1 MIDGDLT
8 TRELAALG
16 SVAELLAREWAPC
29 RNGCPVH
36 ADVRAYLQCIAE
48 GDWRAA
54 IDVIREQ
61 LPFAT
66 VCGRVCHHPCEENC
80 RRQDVDK
87 KVAIREL
94 KRFVAETQGATGCS
108 VHKAKQQDKARVAVI
123 GAGPAGMSAAL
134 ELAKLGYRPTVFEKA
149 SVAGGIPA
157 TTIPRYRM
165 PLEVVQIDVDWI
177 CAHGVQIVTGVE
189 IGKDKTLA
197 QLRQDGFEAVVVATG
212 LASSRGLP
220 IPNAD
225 HEDVHLVLDF
235 LQAISAET
243 APKVGRSVLV
253 IGGGNVA
260 MDAAR
265 SAVRLGA
272 KTVRAMCLENEQE
285 MPAWDWE
292 QAEAREEGVE
302 FLYRR
307 GPVEIVVNG
316 GKITGVKAR
325 KVTRVFD
332 VSGPVKKFAPQ
343 YDDADVIDVACDTVV
358 FAIGQMPNLNFA
370 QGGELATD
378 RGRLTCNNAT
388 HETSVAGVFACGEI
402 VTPPGSVVEACASG
416 RRCAV
421 AVDQFLRGQP
431 IRIDDATPPV
441 IDTIPEATAGKVL
454 KVDRVTIP
462 TDPAESRRTNFKPFE
477 KTLDAA
483 AVLREARR
491 CMGCGGGAEVIVDK
505 CAACLTCLRVCPFDI
520 PVVTD
525 VARIESDKCQACGI
539 CIAECP
545 ANAIIWRS
553 KPADELVRRTTAAL
567 AKIAGGKKI
576 VAYIGGFCCSA
587 EEWMGR
593 AEPIPGV
600 AEVYLASTSSLG
612 TPHLLHALEKGADG
626 VVVVSCPDGTDRY
639 PTTAARTKKRVEQT
653 RELLAQ
659 IGLSSEKVQL
669 AEVADKGRDA
679 IREAICEAVVKM
691 TEE

>member
-8 TRELAALG
+8 TRPL
-16 SVAELLAREWAPC
+16 AELKSTAELMAREWAPC

-48 GDWRAA
+48 GDWRSA

-61 LPFAT
+61 LPFAA
-66 VCGRVCHHPCEENC
+66 VCGRVCHHPCEDNC
-80 RRQDVDK
+80 RRGDVDA

-94 KRFVAETQGATGCS
+94 KRFVAETQGAAGCT
-108 VHKAKQQDKARVAVI
+108 VNKAKKQDKARVAVV
-123 GAGPAGMSAAL
+123 GAGPAGLSAAL
-134 ELAKLGYRPTVFEKA
+134 ELAKLGYQPTVFEKA
-149 SVAGGIPA
+149 DVAGGIPA
-157 TTIPRYRM
+157 TTIPRYRL
-165 PLEVVQIDVDWI
+165 PLDVVQIDVDWI
-177 CAHGVQIVTGVE
+177 CAHGVQIVTGVQ
-189 IGKDKTLA
+189 IGKDKTVA
-197 QLRQDGFEAVVVATG
+197 QLREDGFAAVVVATG

-235 LQAISAET
+235 LQAVSAGK
-243 APKVGRSVLV
+243 APKVGQNVLV

-272 KTVRAMCLENEQE
+272 KTVRAMCLENEEE

-292 QAEAREEGVE
+292 QAEARDEGVE
-302 FLYRR
+302 FIHRR
-307 GPVEIVVNG
+307 GPVEIVVEG
-316 GKITGVKAR
+316 GKIVGMKAR

-332 VSGPVKKFAPQ
+332 VSGKEKKFAPE

-358 FAIGQMPNLNFA
+358 FAIGQMADLGFVE
-370 QGGELATD
+370 GSELTAD
-378 RGRLTCNNAT
+378 RGRLSYNAAT

-421 AVDQFLRGQP
+421 AVDQFLAGQP
-431 IRIDDATPPV
+431 IRIDDSTPPV
-441 IDTIPEATAGKVL
+441 IDTIPEATAEKVL
-454 KVDRVTIP
+454 KVDRVTV
-462 TDPAESRRTNFKPFE
+462 PADAAETRKTHFKPFE
-477 KTLDAA
+477 KTLDEA

-520 PVVTD
+520 PAVTD
-525 VARIESDKCQACGI
+525 VARIDSDKCQSCGI

-545 ANAIIWRS
+545 ANAIVPRS
-553 KPADELVRRTTAAL
+553 RAVDELVQRTAAAL
-567 AKIAGGKKI
+567 NDKQKI
-576 VAYIGGFCCSA
+576 VAYIGGFCCTA
-587 EEWMGR
+587 DEWQGR
-593 AEPIPGV
+593 SESIPGV
-600 AEVYLASTSSLG
+600 AELYLASTSRLG
-612 TPHLLHALEKGADG
+612 VPELLHALENGAHG

-639 PTTAARTKKRVEQT
+639 PTTATRTKKRVEQA
-653 RELLAQ
+653 RDLLSE
-659 IGLSSEKVQL
+659 IGLSPEKVQL
-669 AEVADKGRDA
+669 AEVADQGRDA
-679 IREAICEAVVKM
+679 VREAIRQAVVKM